1 MVFLLY
7 PCLCL
12 CRLFGQIT
20 RTTPLRR
27 MILHLLHIFL
37 TDALTFMAASPCSIT
52 VRHLLSCCQVL
63 GMTAS
68 AQLVVVT

>member
-1 MVFLLY
+1 V
-7 PCLCL
+7 
-12 CRLFGQIT
+12 QIT

-52 VRHLLSCCQVL
+52 ARV
-63 GMTAS
+63 G
-68 AQLVVVT
+68 LVVPVHTMPTAAQPYYNLYSGII